1 MLEIGYGLCHNI
13 LVMESSLPSFDIT
26 SLLSAGFYVLL
37 IGYVIFCFIL
47 YYHWQSYSVNAKVTL
62 QTYFAFFV
70 ISLPLLVIMATTLFL

>member
-1 MLEIGYGLCHNI
+1 
-13 LVMESSLPSFDIT
+13 MESPLSSLNITTLLTASFY
-26 SLLSAGFYVLL
+26 LLL
-37 IGYVIFCFIL
+37 IGYVIFSVIL